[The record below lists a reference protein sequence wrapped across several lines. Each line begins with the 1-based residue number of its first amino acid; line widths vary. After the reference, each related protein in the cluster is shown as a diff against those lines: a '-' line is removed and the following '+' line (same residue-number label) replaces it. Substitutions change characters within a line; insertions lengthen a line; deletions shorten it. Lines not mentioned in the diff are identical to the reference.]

1 MKGVVFNL
9 LESVVSATHGADG
22 WDDLLD
28 AAGVSGAYTSLG
40 NYDDAELEALVAA
53 AAAHLGLERDDVLRW
68 FGRQAMPALAASY
81 PDFFTPHASA
91 RPFVAGIND
100 IIHAEVRKL
109 YPGAACPHFGLFETD
124 EGRLV
129 LRYMSPRRMCALAE
143 GFLHGA
149 ADWYGETVEVSH
161 TRCASHGDS
170 HCELNVRW
178 LSASEHVRAA

>member
-9 LESVVSATHGADG
+9 LESAVSAAHGADA

-28 AAGVSGAYTSLG
+28 AASLSGAYTSLG
-40 NYDDAELEALVAA
+40 NYDDAELEALLAA
-53 AAAHLGLERDDVLRW
+53 AVGSLGLQRDEVLLW
-68 FGRQAMPALAASY
+68 FGRQAMPALASAY

-109 YPGAACPHFGLFETD
+109 YPGAACPHFGLFET
-124 EGRLV
+124 EAGGLIM
-129 LRYMSPRRMCALAE
+129 RYMSPRRMCALAE
-143 GFLHGA
+143 GFIHGA
-149 ADWYGETVEVSH
+149 ADWYGETVDISH
-161 TRCASHGDS
+161 PRCVSHGDS

-178 LSASEHVRAA
+178 LAASEHVHGA